1 MTRELD
7 AATELR
13 RIADLVQQKKHIG
26 VAYVF
31 VVDENGDTECGGVTD
46 ERYQTKDFCDKL
58 VYELKTVLLDSLED

>member
-13 RIADLVQQKKHIG
+13 RIADLVQQGKHVG

-31 VVDENGDTECGGVTD
+31 VDDKGDTECGGVID
-46 ERYQTKDFCDKL
+46 QKYQTKEFFDKII
-58 VYELKTVLLDSLED
+58 YELKTVLFESLEEH

>member
-31 VVDENGDTECGGVTD
+31 VDENGDTECGGVID
-46 ERYQTKDFCDKL
+46 EKYQTKDFCDKL